1 MHILLAP
8 DKFKGSLTATEV
20 CHAMTEAIQSIIPH
34 AIIESIPMADGGEG
48 TCSLL
53 TQHHKGKLVSVEVH
67 DPLFRKIKSTYGIS
81 TDGKTAWIEMA
92 HASGLS
98 LLEEHE
104 RNPLNTT
111 SYGTG
116 ELILHALHAGAENI
130 VLGIGGSATN
140 DGGMGMAAALG
151 YRFIGANDETLHPI
165 GKNLNQLK
173 SIDDTRVNPRLHD
186 IKFTALVDVQNPLL
200 GITGAATVFAPQ
212 KGADEAGVKLLEH
225 GLTQLVSVIQ
235 QQYQIDLNFPGAG
248 AGGGLGGGASFFLH
262 ANVLSG
268 ITFFMQAVNLEEKI
282 KPCDCIITGEGK
294 MDIQTLSGKVIS
306 GIGQLAK
313 RYSKPVFAV
322 VGKNELSA
330 DQQALLSLK
339 KVASLQQDGISSA
352 AAHKT
357 AFLLIKK
364 RLYEE
369 IIPLLLSAPAD

>member
-8 DKFKGSLTATEV
+8 DKFKGSLTAAEV
-20 CHAMTEAIQSIIPH
+20 CHAMAIAIHNIIPQ

-98 LLEEHE
+98 LLDEHE

-116 ELILHALHAGAENI
+116 ELILHALHAGVENI

-140 DGGMGMAAALG
+140 DGGIGMATALG
-151 YRFIGANDETLHPI
+151 YRFLDANNEALYPI
-165 GKNLNQLK
+165 GKNLIQLK
-173 SIDDTRVNPRLHD
+173 SIDDTHVNPRLHD

-212 KGADEAGVKLLEH
+212 KGADQAGVKLLDN
-225 GLTQLVSVIQ
+225 GLTQLALVIQ
-235 QQYQIDLNFPGAG
+235 QQYQIDLNFKGAG
-248 AGGGLGGGASFFLH
+248 AGGGMGGGASFFLH
-262 ANVLSG
+262 AKLLSG
-268 ITFFMQAVNLEEKI
+268 ITFLMQAFNLEEKI
-282 KPCDCIITGEGK
+282 KQCDVVITGEGK
-294 MDIQTLSGKVIS
+294 MDTQTLSGKVIQ
-306 GIGQLAK
+306 GIEQLAK
-313 RYSKPVFAV
+313 PYSKPVFAV

-339 KVASLQQDGISSA
+339 KVVSLQGDGISSA
-352 AAHKT
+352 EAHKT

-364 RLYEE
+364 RLQEE